1 VDARRRTC
9 LGVTRWPAA
18 HLRAAKMVDVL
29 TRRPPARLWQR
40 GHRSG
45 ALCHGGAGAHRRDR
59 ANNCLLWGGSKTRW
73 ATTSASHNT
82 FVYTDYSPATNGAC
96 RLGLTPPSGPL
107 GNGYGTCAASICVM
121 PLFLQL
127 VNEAAWFL
135 CPGLRCTQDNARTT
149 TLLSPTHTP
158 VPLFPA
164 ADECNATHILDGT
177 IPFAPT

>member
-1 VDARRRTC
+1 MALPRNHPPLVDVFDAVPSRAAMA
-9 LGVTRWPAA
+9 TRAPKRCPLPRWRVRSPAA
-18 HLRAAKMVDVL
+18 APGATVQITSSYGVAP
-29 TRRPPARLWQR
+29 RR
-40 GHRSG
+40 G
-45 ALCHGGAGAHRRDR
+45 
-59 ANNCLLWGGSKTRW
+59 W

-96 RLGLTPPSGPL
+96 RLGLAPPPGPL